1 MTHHLIL
8 MLARLSPKQGV
19 HPLHIGKMLASD
31 AGQPETDP
39 TAHLLATIIMN
50 TWRVAYTEALFR
62 QKMNIEQTDIEFLF
76 GITPR
81 GFCAAE
87 AAAKGTQYL

>member
-1 MTHHLIL
+1 
-8 MLARLSPKQGV
+8 
-19 HPLHIGKMLASD
+19 
-31 AGQPETDP
+31 
-39 TAHLLATIIMN
+39 MN

-76 GITPR
+76 DITAR